1 MKLRFPSDLSPNP
14 LAALLAQK
22 RAQGIGVL
30 DLTESNPTLVGFH
43 YPEDHITRALSSP
56 AILRYEPHPRG
67 AIETR
72 MAVAEYFRT
81 RGLAMDPD
89 RIHLTASSSESY
101 SFLFKLL
108 TQPGDAVLA
117 PSPSYP
123 LVEHLAAMEAVETI
137 PYPIRR
143 ADGDSWGIDLLALE
157 HAWTPNCKAIVV
169 INPNNPTGNYLQRE
183 ESDSLVRFCA
193 ERDMAIISDEVFFFY
208 PLTTTIPEIPHDAV
222 SMLDATSSA
231 LAFTLGGLS
240 KMLALPQLKLGW
252 IASAGPT
259 DLLETA
265 LERLDLIADTYLS
278 VNTPVQQAARDL
290 LHDVGG
296 VQAQIRE
303 RCMKNLDTLTRA
315 SSRFIT
321 SRVSPP
327 DAGWSAILHIDDDV
341 DEEDLVLRLLSEY
354 DVLVHPGFFFDFN
367 CGSHIVLSLLPPPER
382 FDEGLRRIEKF
393 MTLARI

>member
-22 RAQGIGVL
+22 RALGIDVL
-30 DLTESNPTLVGFH
+30 DLTESNPTLAGFH
-43 YPEDHITRALSSP
+43 YPEDQITRALSSP

-67 AIETR
+67 AFETR

-89 RIHLTASSSESY
+89 RMHLTASSSESY

-137 PYPIRR
+137 PYPIR
-143 ADGDSWGIDLLALE
+143 GTGSNSWRIHLPALE
-157 HAWTPNCKAIVV
+157 NAWTPNCKAIVV

-208 PLTTTIPEIPHDAV
+208 PLATTIPSITHNAV
-222 SMLDATSSA
+222 SMLDATPTA
-231 LAFTLGGLS
+231 LVFTLGGMS

-259 DLLETA
+259 GPLKTA

-278 VNTPVQQAARDL
+278 VNTPVQRAAREL
-290 LHDVGG
+290 LRDVDV
-296 VQAQIRE
+296 VQSEIRG
-303 RCMKNLDTLTRA
+303 RCVKNLDALLRA
-315 SSRFIT
+315 STRLLSSRTI
-321 SRVSPP
+321 PP
-327 DAGWSAILHIDDDV
+327 EAGWSAIVRLDDDV
-341 DEEDLVLRLLSEY
+341 DEEKVVLRLLSEFN
-354 DVLVHPGFFFDFN
+354 VLVHPGFFFDFDH
-367 CGSHIVLSLLPPPER
+367 GSCIVLSLLPPPER

-393 MTLARI
+393 LTLARI